1 MGDVLTKYIIITGGV
16 VSSIGK
22 GITSASIG
30 RILRSHGLKV
40 GAIKIDPY
48 LNWDSG
54 TLNPYQHGEVF
65 VTYDGMESDLDL
77 GHYERFLDVELPGV
91 SNITT
96 GKVYQTV
103 IEKERNGD
111 FLGACV
117 QIIPHITD
125 EIKSMIRKTAEMNDY
140 DIILIELGGTVGDI
154 ESQPFLEALRQ
165 LRNEEGHDNV
175 MFVHVT
181 FIPYLNAAGEFKTKP
196 TQHSTKELRSTG
208 INPDMIVCRSQ
219 EPIDNNLKRKI
230 AHFCDVSNDAVVN
243 APDAPSI
250 YEVPL
255 TLDKENV
262 GKFIANRIKLDV
274 DIDSTNLDEWKT
286 IVKSLQKNDPVV
298 KIAIV
303 GKYIELEDSY
313 ISIREALLHAA
324 AKIGIKVDISY
335 VDSDVDT
342 LNDDALDSFD
352 GILIPGGFGERG
364 VEGKLAAVEYALE
377 NDVPIFGICL
387 GMHSMVI
394 QFARRNGMDNAN
406 STEFDKTTKYPVIDL
421 MEKQKEIKKMGGTM
435 RLGSYKTKIIKNNRS
450 NRQDILKN
458 TQEEPNT
465 NNALSKNMKNESTKA
480 YLSYNQDEI
489 LERHRH
495 RFEFNN
501 EFREEL
507 EKKGLTISGTSPDD
521 FLVEIIELSDHPWFL
536 GCQFHPEFKSR
547 PNNAH
552 PLFVSFVE
560 AAFKHSIENK
570 N

>member
-1 MGDVLTKYIIITGGV
+1 MMNLTKYIIITGGV

-30 RILRSHGLKV
+30 RILRSYGLKV

-65 VTYDGMESDLDL
+65 VTYDGMETDLDL
-77 GHYERFLDVELPGV
+77 GHYERFLDVELPGIA
-91 SNITT
+91 NITT
-96 GKVYQTV
+96 GKVYDSV
-103 IEKERNGD
+103 INKERNGD

-125 EIKSMIRKTAEMNDY
+125 EIKEMIRKTSNSDDF
-140 DIILIELGGTVGDI
+140 DIVLVELGGTVGDI

-181 FIPYLNAAGEFKTKP
+181 FVPYLKAAGEFKTKP

-208 INPDMIVCRSQ
+208 ISPDMIVCRSQ
-219 EPIDNNLKRKI
+219 EPIDEPLKRKI
-230 AHFCDVSNDAVVN
+230 AHFCDVPYDAVIN
-243 APDAPSI
+243 TPDASTI

-255 TLDKENV
+255 VMDKENV
-262 GKFIANRIKLDV
+262 GQYIVDRLKLDELEGLDV
-274 DIDSTNLDEWKT
+274 NPDSSKLDSWREV
-286 IVKSLQKNDPVV
+286 VKSLKKQDPE
-298 KIAIV
+298 ISIGIV

-313 ISIREALLHAA
+313 MSIREALQHAA
-324 AKIGIKVDISY
+324 ANIGVKLNVKF
-335 VDSDVDT
+335 VNSDVNNLKDGT
-342 LNDDALDSFD
+342 LSDLD

-364 VEGKLAAVEYALE
+364 VEGKLDAVEYAIA
-377 NDVPIFGICL
+377 NNIPIFGICL

-394 QFARRNGMDNAN
+394 QFARRIGLEGAN
-406 STEFDKTTKYPVIDL
+406 SSEFDENNPYPVIDM
-421 MEKQKEIKKMGGTM
+421 MEEQKKIKQMGGTM
-435 RLGSYKTKIIKNNRS
+435 RLGSYDCKLQK
-450 NRQDILKN
+450 D
-458 TQEEPNT
+458 
-465 NNALSKNMKNESTKA
+465 TKA
-480 YLSYNQDEI
+480 YDAYKQDI
-489 LERHRH
+489 IKERHRH

-501 EFREEL
+501 EFKEEL
-507 EKKGLTISGTSPDD
+507 TNNGLILSGSSPDD
-521 FLVEIIELSDHPWFL
+521 FLIEIVELPDHPWFL

-552 PLFVSFVE
+552 PLFVSFVDAAYEYSKNHSE
-560 AAFKHSIENK
+560 AK
-570 N
+570 